1 MNKKIIIGLTISLMI
16 LSNLS
21 ATDVSLHGSV
31 RNYIGV
37 LPTQDFDYAIMQD
50 TFNLTLEYYGDNSD
64 ILVNP
69 YMNYDLDDELSVD
82 LREAYINLYLDDA
95 DIRIGKQQVVWGK
108 SDGLFITD
116 IVSPKNL
123 QEFLLPDFNEIRLG
137 VTAIK
142 ANYYIKDSTWELIW
156 IPIFTPD
163 TLPDEDSIWNAKN
176 IDFGDTDEDI
186 DASLE
191 NSEIF
196 GRYSTYTS
204 NVDYEIMGG
213 YMWDDEPTL
222 NSSGDFTHYRTG
234 ILGGSMSS
242 SVGDFIIRSEGAW
255 YIGKQITANLEM
267 DYLHY
272 MIGLDYKIDGWS
284 LSTQVV
290 QKVYLN
296 YEDNSAVDQWTNTIT
311 FMANKEF
318 LENTVL
324 FEFFTYI
331 EFDDF
336 NALVRPKVTYNIF
349 DDTDLILGANIFLGD
364 SGTFGRFDD
373 NDMIYTK
380 VTYSF

>member
-1 MNKKIIIGLTISLMI
+1 MNKKIITGLTVSLII

-21 ATDVSLHGSV
+21 ATDVSLHGNV

-37 LPTQDFDYAIMQD
+37 LPTQDFEYAIMQD

-95 DIRIGKQQVVWGK
+95 DIRIGKQQIVWGK

-116 IVSPKNL
+116 VVSPKNL

-142 ANYYIKDSTWELIW
+142 ADYYIKDSTWELIW

-163 TLPDEDSIWNAKN
+163 TLPDEDSIWNAYN

-204 NVDYEIMGG
+204 NIDYEIMGG
-213 YMWDDEPTL
+213 YMWDDEPTV
-222 NSSGDFTHYRTG
+222 NSSGEFTHYRTG

-242 SVGDFIIRSEGAW
+242 SVGDFIIRSDGAW
-255 YIGKQITANLEM
+255 YIGKQITASLEM

-272 MIGLDYKIDGWS
+272 MIGLDYKIEGWN
-284 LSTQVV
+284 LSTQLV

-296 YEDNSAVDQWTNTIT
+296 YEENSAVDQWTNTIT

-331 EFDDF
+331 EFDDL
-336 NALVRPKVTYNIF
+336 NALIRPKVTYSIF
-349 DDTDLILGANIFLGD
+349 DDTDLLLGANIFLGD
-364 SGTFGRFDD
+364 SGTFGQFED

>member
-1 MNKKIIIGLTISLMI
+1 MNKKIITGLTISLMI

-116 IVSPKNL
+116 VVSPKNL

-142 ANYYIKDSTWELIW
+142 ADYYIKDSTWELIW

-163 TLPDEDSIWNAKN
+163 TLPDEDSIWNAYN

-213 YMWDDEPTL
+213 YMWDDEPTV
-222 NSSGDFTHYRTG
+222 NSSGEFTHYRTG

-255 YIGKQITANLEM
+255 YIGKQITTNLEM

-331 EFDDF
+331 EFDDI

-364 SGTFGRFDD
+364 SGTFGQFDD

-380 VTYSF
+380 ATYSF